1 MYIVQWFSTGV
12 PRNPRVP
19 RASAKGS
26 AAGQ

>member
-1 MYIVQWFSTGV
+1 MPKLLTTETG
-12 PRNPRVP
+12 VP